1 MLRVLILILCLSLTG
16 CSEREPTPFRS
27 TDITGAQFGR
37 ALAGFKDHHGKP
49 RTLADFQGKVV
60 VLFFGYTFC
69 PDICPTTLARFAEV
83 MKLLGNDDERVQVLF
98 VTLDPER
105 DTAQKLADY
114 VPWFYP
120 SFIGLYGDMAATE
133 AAAKEFKVFFARS
146 KGSDVMTYAID
157 HSAGAYV
164 FDPSGRI
171 RLYVKDVTS
180 VEAIVSDLKT
190 LLAGK

>member
-16 CSEREPTPFRS
+16 CAEREPTPFHS

-37 ALAGFKDHHGKP
+37 ALTGFKDHHGKP
-49 RTLADFQGKVV
+49 RTLADFQGKAV

-133 AAAKEFKVFFARS
+133 VAAREFKIFFARS
-146 KGSDVMTYAID
+146 KGSDAMPYAID

-171 RLYVKDVTS
+171 RLYVKDDTS